1 MDAIKNKNFKD
12 YLVIQEY
19 THNPMSSKN
28 KIRIQK
34 IKSGYR
40 RNPNSVK
47 NAYILKNKLL
57 KTFKISTGIFTAW
70 CDDG

>member
-1 MDAIKNKNFKD
+1 
-12 YLVIQEY
+12 
-19 THNPMSSKN
+19 MSSKN

-40 RNPNSVK
+40 RDPNLVK

-70 CDDG
+70 CDYG